1 MIKNTLFYTE
11 TMAKIFT
18 DQGNLEKAADIYRY
32 LLENDPDRKDIF
44 DKLFRINEQIAD
56 KKNKSSDHIISL
68 FREWI
73 NLALKYNNLQKLERL
88 KKVCNPLGRNI

>member
-44 DKLFRINEQIAD
+44 DKLFRINEQIAE